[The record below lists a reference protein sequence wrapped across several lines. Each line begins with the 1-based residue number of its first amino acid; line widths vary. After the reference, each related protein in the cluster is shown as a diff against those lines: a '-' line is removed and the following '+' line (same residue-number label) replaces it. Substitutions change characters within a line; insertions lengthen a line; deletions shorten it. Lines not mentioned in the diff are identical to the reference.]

1 MSKLPS
7 IPKEQRNFGGERPR
21 DRLRSAEPDRRDQ
34 KTGVHSPEPGD
45 ADVDLEKEGRYGAMR
60 QNLTPPRRVQDR

>member
-21 DRLRSAEPDRRDQ
+21 DRLRSAEPDRRDR
-34 KTGVHSPEPGD
+34 KIGVQSPDPGD
-45 ADVDLEKEGRYGAMR
+45 ADNRYGAMP
-60 QNLTPPRRVQDR
+60 QNPTPQRGAQDR